1 MEVES
6 GNVSNYDLPSVGILL
21 PAYVKKKIVSE
32 VLKYT
37 IEKQFFFQSTMF
49 IGVLIIFHWLV
60 CVIEK
65 DCGEVPC
72 SEVD

>member
-1 MEVES
+1 M
-6 GNVSNYDLPSVGILL
+6 L
-21 PAYVKKKIVSE
+21 KKIVSE

-37 IEKQFFFQSTMF
+37 IEKQIFFQSTMF

-60 CVIEK
+60 YVIEK

>member
-37 IEKQFFFQSTMF
+37 IEKQFFFP
-49 IGVLIIFHWLV
+49 INHVHWSVNYFSLASM
-60 CVIEK
+60 CH
-65 DCGEVPC
+65 
-72 SEVD
+72 